1 MKHRDA
7 RAQPLSPYFVT
18 PPRLL
23 PPTSRSYSYDDFS
36 TIDWARD
43 TSLELLRQRTQVQRG
58 ALYSKVWDAASG
70 WVLMSII
77 GMACGVA
84 AGLIDIGAE
93 WLSDLKEGICPRAFW
108 LSRKQCCWAE
118 VESLQAGSGAFEG
131 TCELWRRWSPSD
143 SSAGYA
149 ARYFMFILIAVA
161 FAWLCASL
169 VKRLAPYAAGS
180 GIPEVKTILSGF
192 VIRGYFDL
200 WTLMVKATGMVLAVA
215 AGLSL
220 GKEVGSG
227 GGWRGGVCIYIFIY
241 IL

>member
-1 MKHRDA
+1 L
-7 RAQPLSPYFVT
+7 QSLT
-18 PPRLL
+18 
-23 PPTSRSYSYDDFS
+23 TRSYSYDDFS

-43 TSLELLRQRTQVQRG
+43 TSLELLRQRTQVQQG
-58 ALYSKVWDAASG
+58 ALYKVWDAASG

-77 GMACGVA
+77 GMACGLA

-118 VESLQAGSGAFEG
+118 VENLQAGSGAFEG

-149 ARYFMFILIAVA
+149 ARYFMFILIAVS
-161 FAWLCASL
+161 FAWLCAL
-169 VKRLAPYAAGS
+169 FVKRLAPYAAGS

-192 VIRGYFDL
+192 IIRGYFDL

-220 GKEVGSG
+220 GKEVGSCAG
-227 GGWRGGVCIYIFIY
+227 AGRGSCSHIWKKIGEGFSSRVGM
-241 IL
+241 